1 VGTEPTE
8 RADLDPQGDADPARA
23 TQDGPADDAYW
34 PTGEPKLSPTEMWM
48 EHKGWA
54 S

>member
-1 VGTEPTE
+1 VGDDEVEAGDLVPE
-8 RADLDPQGDADPARA
+8 VAADLAGADDPA
-23 TQDGPADDAYW
+23 GDDYW
-34 PTGEPKLSPTEMWM
+34 PTGEPKLSPTAMWM